1 MASGNWTDFFE
12 GLTNFLKQIL
22 SSSPVI
28 HEHIDNKI
36 GKSEK
41 VFDIVK
47 KSKGRWYHDEDS
59 VHIRHLKTD
68 TAVKWGRTSYYR
80 SWEHKNI
87 ALKDTINYEDIEII
101 DKVKH

>member
-12 GLTNFLKQIL
+12 SLTNFLKQIL

-47 KSKGRWYHDEDS
+47 KSKGWWYHGLDS
-59 VHIRHLKTD
+59 VHMRHWKTD
-68 TAVKWGRTSYYR
+68 TVVKWGHTDYYPY
-80 SWEHKNI
+80 WEHKNI
-87 ALKDTINYEDIEII
+87 ALEDTVDYHDIEII